1 MVNDKVLKTSESV
14 SAIEVNGRVY
24 DLQLVP
30 DYTDTLVAREQ
41 ADLLLQIDLNELND
55 NLYLSVELLFVA
67 YNGVAGAKNGELQ
80 AEINNMMGILAL
92 LCNKCVGT
100 MSTFKDETQNIIN
113 ELGQTYRFLISGK
126 EKLAVK
132 KLRHCGES
140 SKVMSERAKELSLG
154 FIELQKSS
162 VDVRSNAIKEE
173 TSEYDKKVTAE
184 KAIRELEAK
193 RKTEE
198 QNQTELAAQVAKMQK
213 MYDDAKSRE
222 EKAAKKS
229 FIMSITS
236 AISGAIGSGLGA
248 YSAIKNPIG
257 NVVGQAA
264 ESQKV
269 ISAQKSVEEKKVES
283 DNATAKLVE
292 LEAKVTTQKN
302 KIADL
307 NKEITQLELDAKI
320 ITGVE
325 ESVRTEEQ
333 QGKLNN
339 YNTQLDVKKKE
350 LKNLEETLVVLEK
363 DKEKQDKVSKDL
375 TAIYGAAAASLNKL
389 SGSIDKMAAT
399 AATAE
404 EAIHQEKMKILDKQ
418 FELEAEKR
426 ASLIAMVD
434 FAEKIKNSTIEA
446 GNAEV
451 TVNSLHAAIEALGK
465 IVSTLTNASLF
476 WEQMSDFCNK
486 MTEKGFQ
493 ADLEDLLAP
502 DSGLTLEERVEEY
515 QEKEFMFS
523 YLKYLCQWVAL
534 NGLSG
539 EYLISA
545 SNAQKK
551 CLQNMAKSPTIEEA
565 RRNAPQ
571 LAKNMGLMLNQKILS
586 SASKSSG
593 ILQEKARMNSQITK

>member
-30 DYTDTLVAREQ
+30 DYTDALVAREQ

-80 AEINNMMGILAL
+80 AEINNIMGKLAL

-140 SKVMSERAKELSLG
+140 SKVMSERAKELSLE

-173 TSEYDKKVTAE
+173 ASEYDKKVTAE
-184 KAIRELEAK
+184 KAIREFEAK

-198 QNQTELAAQVAKMQK
+198 QNQMELVTQVAKMQK

-229 FIMSITS
+229 LIMSITS
-236 AISGAIGSGLGA
+236 TIVGAIGSGLGA
-248 YSAIKNPIG
+248 YSAIKNPVG

-320 ITGVE
+320 ITDVE

-333 QGKLNN
+333 QGRLND
-339 YNTQLDVKKKE
+339 YNTQLDTKKKE
-350 LKNLEETLVVLEK
+350 LKDLEDTLVVLEK

-375 TAIYGAAAASLNKL
+375 TAIYGAAAASLDKL
-389 SGSIDKMAAT
+389 SGSFDKMAAT
-399 AATAE
+399 AANAE

-434 FAEKIKNSTIEA
+434 FAEKIKNSTVEA

-486 MTEKGFQ
+486 MAEKGFQ

-515 QEKEFMFS
+515 QGKEFMFS
-523 YLKYLCQWVAL
+523 YLKYLCQWVAI

-571 LAKNMGLMLNQKILS
+571 LAKDMGVMLNQKILS
-586 SASKSSG
+586 SASKSSS